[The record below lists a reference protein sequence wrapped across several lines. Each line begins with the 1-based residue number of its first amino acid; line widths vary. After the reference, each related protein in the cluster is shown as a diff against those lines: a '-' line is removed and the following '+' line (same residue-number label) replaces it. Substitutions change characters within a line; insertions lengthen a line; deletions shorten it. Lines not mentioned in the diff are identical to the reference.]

1 MARQARIISESGIY
15 HVILRGVNR
24 IRVFLEEEDFVY
36 FLDRLKS
43 QTELQMTATPDVVGE
58 ASLSAHC
65 EIYAYCLM
73 SNHIHLLI
81 KEKDEPI
88 GMVMKRI
95 TSSYVYYF
103 NHKYDRVGHLF
114 QERFKSQPVEDEDY
128 FITLLRYIHQ
138 NPVKANMVDGVDQYR
153 WSSWNELMCDEAAT
167 FCNRQRVLDMITLH
181 ELEDLVARPLMESEE
196 DGILDY
202 DADDEHAELSLDE
215 LQSLMEE
222 IAGCHQAE
230 DFKRLPK
237 AVQCECVGRMIDEG
251 GLYKDLS
258 LLTGIPK
265 TTVFRMAA
273 KWKEKNRAINQI
285 VADDFAVEDYPDY

>member
-58 ASLSAHC
+58 TSL
-65 EIYAYCLM
+65 
-73 SNHIHLLI
+73 
-81 KEKDEPI
+81 
-88 GMVMKRI
+88 
-95 TSSYVYYF
+95 
-103 NHKYDRVGHLF
+103 
-114 QERFKSQPVEDEDY
+114 
-128 FITLLRYIHQ
+128 
-138 NPVKANMVDGVDQYR
+138 
-153 WSSWNELMCDEAAT
+153 
-167 FCNRQRVLDMITLH
+167 
-181 ELEDLVARPLMESEE
+181 
-196 DGILDY
+196 LDY

-222 IAGCHQAE
+222 IAGCHRAE

-265 TTVFRMAA
+265 LLSSEWRPNGRKRIALSI
-273 KWKEKNRAINQI
+273 R
-285 VADDFAVEDYPDY
+285 